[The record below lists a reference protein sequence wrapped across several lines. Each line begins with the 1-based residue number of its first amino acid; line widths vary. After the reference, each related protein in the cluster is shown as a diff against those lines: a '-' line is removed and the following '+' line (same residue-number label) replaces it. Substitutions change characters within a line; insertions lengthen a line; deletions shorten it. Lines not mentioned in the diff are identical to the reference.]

1 MSKYFNKLMIA
12 FAVVSILGAACQNT
26 SAVEDVADA
35 PTTEEATEQ
44 VAEEAIEDSF
54 GDAVNA
60 AMEAAEVTQTAK
72 TPEEWGKVAD
82 LWDKSIELMKA
93 VPEASENYQT
103 AQQKAIEY
111 QENLEYAKQ
120 NAGLS
125 PVAYSIVDSGGD
137 TVQGRKRIEVRIV
150 APEARTFE
158 QRGETVILAAKE
170 LQERENAA
178 VVFVILEPSAA
189 LAGLGSSL
197 ALAKYAPD
205 GGGWSGDQGWTWEV
219 EASRD
224 SVDPMQV
231 KVAERWEERKDAF
244 QISDGF
250 GGTMTD
256 DDALSEALAKELGVT
271 EEQIRFPYFTLES
284 YPIQE

>member
-1 MSKYFNKLMIA
+1 MSRYLNKLMLA
-12 FAVVSILGAACQNT
+12 LAALSVFGAACQDT
-26 SAVEDVADA
+26 SPVKDIADT
-35 PTTEEATEQ
+35 PTAEAATEE
-44 VAEEAIEDSF
+44 VVEDSF

-60 AMEAAEVTQTAK
+60 AVEAAEVTQTAQ
-72 TPEEWGKVAD
+72 TPEEWSQVMD

-103 AQQKAIEY
+103 AQQKAVEY

-125 PVAYSIVDSGGD
+125 PVTYTIVDSGGN

-150 APEARTFE
+150 APEAQTFE

-178 VVFVILEPSAA
+178 VVFIILEPSAA
-189 LAGLGSSL
+189 LAGLGSPL
-197 ALAKYAPD
+197 ALARYAPD
-205 GGGWSGDQGWTWEV
+205 GGGWSGDQDWTWEV

-224 SVDPMQV
+224 SIDPMQV
-231 KVAERWEERKDAF
+231 KVAEKWEEKKDSF

-256 DDALSEALAKELGVT
+256 EDALTEALVKELGIT
-271 EEQIRFPYFTLES
+271 EDQVRFPYFPLES
-284 YPIQE
+284 YPVQQ

>member
-1 MSKYFNKLMIA
+1 MTKYFSKLMIA
-12 FAVVSILGAACQNT
+12 FVVLSVFGAACQNT
-26 SAVEDVADA
+26 SSVEDVADA
-35 PTTEEATEQ
+35 PTTEEDTEQ
-44 VAEEAIEDSF
+44 VAEEAVEDSF

-60 AMEAAEVTQTAK
+60 AMEAAEVTQTAQ
-72 TPEEWGKVAD
+72 TPEEWSKVAD

-93 VPEASENYQT
+93 VPETSENYQT
-103 AQQKAIEY
+103 AQQKTVEY
-111 QENLEYAKQ
+111 QDNLEYAQQ
-120 NAGLS
+120 NAGIG
-125 PVAYSIVDSGGD
+125 PVAYTIVDSGGN

-158 QRGETVILAAKE
+158 QRGETVVLAAKE

-219 EASRD
+219 
-224 SVDPMQV
+224 
-231 KVAERWEERKDAF
+231 
-244 QISDGF
+244 
-250 GGTMTD
+250 
-256 DDALSEALAKELGVT
+256 
-271 EEQIRFPYFTLES
+271 
-284 YPIQE
+284 